1 MGTNDNS
8 QDTRH
13 VERVEESS
21 AGWKTQHLSSPDQG
35 DVPAASSPSYA
46 GPPAVSYRG
55 RRSTNSLALG
65 LIGLGVLVWRLGI
78 VPDPGLVTGGMVLL
92 TIASCVLFFAF
103 WRRLYPLL
111 IPGSIL
117 AGLSVGV
124 PFADLTNGTSV
135 LWGLALGFLAIRLI
149 GRSWF
154 NVRSPWAIFPAVVL
168 FGVGVISAVASLPA
182 FFGLSLV
189 WLPLLLIAAGV
200 YLGRQGR
207 TA

>member
-1 MGTNDNS
+1 MPYG
-8 QDTRH
+8 
-13 VERVEESS
+13 
-21 AGWKTQHLSSPDQG
+21 
-35 DVPAASSPSYA
+35 
-46 GPPAVSYRG
+46 G
-55 RRSTNSLALG
+55 RRSTNTLALG
-65 LIGLGVLVWRLGI
+65 LIGLGVLVWLLGI

-154 NVRSPWAIFPAVVL
+154 NVSSPWAIFPAVVL

-200 YLGRQGR
+200 YLGRQRR